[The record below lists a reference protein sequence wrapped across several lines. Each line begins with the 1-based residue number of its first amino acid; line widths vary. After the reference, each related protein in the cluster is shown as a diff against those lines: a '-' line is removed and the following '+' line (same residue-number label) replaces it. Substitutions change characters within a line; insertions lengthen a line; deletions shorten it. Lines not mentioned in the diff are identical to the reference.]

1 MIMMMMIRLEL
12 HTENSKPQL
21 VFMDQIE
28 EIGTDLV
35 TVTFSSQL
43 SFDGAVCLMILDG
56 DYQMIIIVHV
66 NLGRHSNIFQVRN
79 EQCVILRTKEGETS
93 FYF

>member
-35 TVTFSSQL
+35 TVTFDL
-43 SFDGAVCLMILDG
+43 NYLFV
-56 DYQMIIIVHV
+56 
-66 NLGRHSNIFQVRN
+66 
-79 EQCVILRTKEGETS
+79 
-93 FYF
+93 

>member
-1 MIMMMMIRLEL
+1 MKKRSWRETTMIMMMMIRLEL

-35 TVTFSSQL
+35 TVTF
-43 SFDGAVCLMILDG
+43 
-56 DYQMIIIVHV
+56 
-66 NLGRHSNIFQVRN
+66 
-79 EQCVILRTKEGETS
+79 
-93 FYF
+93 

>member
-1 MIMMMMIRLEL
+1 MMMMIIRLEL

-35 TVTFSSQL
+35 TV
-43 SFDGAVCLMILDG
+43 MMM
-56 DYQMIIIVHV
+56 MIITMIMMTMP
-66 NLGRHSNIFQVRN
+66 VRM
-79 EQCVILRTKEGETS
+79 CGW
-93 FYF
+93 

>member
-35 TVTFSSQL
+35 TVTFDLNYLYSSY
-43 SFDGAVCLMILDG
+43 DGAVCLMILD
-56 DYQMIIIVHV
+56 D
-66 NLGRHSNIFQVRN
+66 L
-79 EQCVILRTKEGETS
+79 K
-93 FYF
+93 

>member
-1 MIMMMMIRLEL
+1 MTDEKRSWRETTMIMMMMIRLEL

-35 TVTFSSQL
+35 TVTF
-43 SFDGAVCLMILDG
+43 
-56 DYQMIIIVHV
+56 
-66 NLGRHSNIFQVRN
+66 
-79 EQCVILRTKEGETS
+79 
-93 FYF
+93 

>member
-35 TVTFSSQL
+35 TVTFDL
-43 SFDGAVCLMILDG
+43 NYLCLMILDG
-56 DYQMIIIVHV
+56 DYQMMIVVHV
-66 NLGRHSNIFQVRN
+66 NLDATAIFFQVRN

>member
-1 MIMMMMIRLEL
+1 MVINLIIIMIRLEL

-35 TVTFSSQL
+35 TVIIMII
-43 SFDGAVCLMILDG
+43 MIL
-56 DYQMIIIVHV
+56 YIAVIM
-66 NLGRHSNIFQVRN
+66 LIF
-79 EQCVILRTKEGETS
+79 G
-93 FYF
+93 